1 LLPLVPKDNLA
12 IVKYEELMKTTASEE
27 EQKAAAAEGTPDG
40 AALFDYENEDTAS
53 RNAFLDRF
61 SLLQK
66 RKIELKEQ
74 DSKPVAV
81 IFNPYVSG
89 DRAEEIRGLLYDR
102 NIKNEVLTC
111 E

>member
-1 LLPLVPKDNLA
+1 
-12 IVKYEELMKTTASEE
+12 MKTTTSEE
-27 EQKAAAAEGTPDG
+27 EQKAATATAEGTPDG
-40 AALFDYENEDTAS
+40 AALFDYDNEDTAS

-61 SLLQK
+61 SLIQK